1 MNSLG
6 AELIPLEAQIR
17 EMRAPARDGVVVA
30 HHLVSPQ
37 VGPIGALATR
47 TLSVGEAYW
56 AAPAVNA
63 GEKE

>member
-1 MNSLG
+1 MNALG
-6 AELIPLEAQIR
+6 AELIPVEALIR
-17 EMRAPARDGVVVA
+17 ETRATARDGVVVA
-30 HHLVSPQ
+30 DLVSPQ

-56 AAPAVNA
+56 AAPVVDA